1 MQTGA
6 IFNSLKFGGVDSAD
20 YGIYI
25 TGEAVY
31 NAPVRAVEVV
41 NVPGRNGAVAMDQG
55 YWENIEVTYPAGV
68 FGDAETNFS
77 KAIRDFRNAIV
88 SQVGYQRLTDTYNP
102 GEYREAL
109 YTDGLEV
116 ENIVAKQAGDF
127 ELTFNCKPQRW
138 LKSGEEPI
146 TAVSSGVTIPNPTQ
160 YGASPL
166 LAVEGYGNISFNGYT
181 IALENAVMGTVTLL
195 NSGKVE
201 DGYPVSFDT
210 NLYNSGDIITVPDL
224 VIDWQIKTRTGNR
237 FISCTP
243 TDTGSGTT
251 TATKTSNT
259 LYTMRTVLSGSSFAS
274 NTPTTISN
282 TCSCAISV
290 NSSGTRSAT
299 VTSTYEVT
307 IDGTN
312 GTISVE
318 YSQTESDVSYANTGI
333 RPVYYGD
340 ITVDSTV
347 PILGHPTYIDCDLG
361 ECYRIENG
369 SAVSLNGFI
378 DLGSDLPELA
388 PGENTLT
395 FDNTVTSVSLTPR
408 WWIL

>member
-1 MQTGA
+1 MAVIMQHKLYYGTVDSSEYGVY
-6 IFNSLKFGGVDSAD
+6 IGGEGTFNSPK
-20 YGIYI
+20 
-25 TGEAVY
+25 
-31 NAPVRAVEVV
+31 RAVNLVTI
-41 NVPGRNGAVAMDQG
+41 PGRNGSIAVDQG
-55 YWENIEVTYPAGV
+55 YWENIEVTYPAFV
-68 FGDAETNFS
+68 KAPDLETLAENL
-77 KAIRDFRNAIV
+77 AEFRNALV
-88 SQVGYQRLTDTYNP
+88 SQIGYNKLTDTIH
-102 GEYREAL
+102 GSEYRMAI
-109 YTDGLEV
+109 YTDGLEF
-116 ENIVAKQAGDF
+116 EPIGDSTTVQF
-127 ELTFNCKPQRW
+127 DLKFNCKPQRW
-138 LKSGEEPI
+138 LEDGEITLSPASG
-146 TAVSSGVTIPNPTQ
+146 GVLPNPTQ
-160 YGASPL
+160 YDASPL

-195 NSGKVE
+195 NSGKAE
-201 DGYPVSFDT
+201 EGYPVSFDT
-210 NLYNSGDIITVPDL
+210 NIYNSGDIITVPDL

-251 TATKTSNT
+251 TATKTSDT
-259 LYTMRTVLSGSSFAS
+259 LYTMRTVLSGASFAS
-274 NTPTTISN
+274 TTTTTISN

-312 GTISVE
+312 GQISVE
-318 YSQTESDVSYANTGI
+318 YSQTESHVAYANTGI

-378 DLGSDLPELA
+378 DLGSDLPVLS
-388 PGENTLT
+388 PGINALT
-395 FDNTVTSVSLTPR
+395 YDNTITNIKVTPR